1 MHSRIHHALSL
12 APARFASTSSASP
25 FPYPAHPNPKPHEI
39 FHLSGTAS
47 QPEIK
52 ARCEF
57 PQLPKRQKLTVTAD
71 IDLVRAH
78 HPDSAQCRHLPA
90 HERHARFQAVAA
102 AYDHLRGRGNR
113 NDSAFRAH
121 AGDKAAY
128 EDMLR
133 RRRHR
138 GRADT
143 APNNDADVSLELL
156 PIVIALSLAAG
167 GVLSIMTR
175 DRDHGLESPA
185 YHLAEAR
192 REAQEHGQERRR
204 AIRREAR
211 KYQLAKDEQE
221 RYANNSCQSVVP
233 GAPKVE

>member
-1 MHSRIHHALSL
+1 MHSYSRIHHALAL
-12 APARFASTSSASP
+12 APGRFASTSSSPASP

-39 FHLSGTAS
+39 FHLPDKAS

-52 ARCEF
+52 ARY
-57 PQLPKRQKLTVTAD
+57 

-78 HPDSAQCRHLPA
+78 HPDSAQCRHVPA

-102 AYDHLRGRGNR
+102 AYDHLRGRGGHS
-113 NDSAFRAH
+113 DSAFRAH

-133 RRRHR
+133 RRA
-138 GRADT
+138 GRAYT
-143 APNNDADVSLELL
+143 APNNDASASLELL

-175 DRDHGLESPA
+175 DRGLGPESPA

-221 RYANNSCQSVVP
+221 RYASNSCQSVVP
-233 GAPKVE
+233 GAPRAE